1 NTFFA
6 EPASLIF
13 LLLLVA
19 ESVEIARKGSA
30 DRGVFLR
37 WSAWAILFILA
48 KPANAFP
55 GVWIAL
61 FALRFLSSAGRIA
74 WCAAAAIASA
84 CVVMIVTTPRELR
97 NANTYNLV
105 FLSLLPESRN
115 PADDLQTLG
124 LDWHLQDRS
133 RSGAWSA
140 DTVYPQLEA
149 RGDIGGVVTHWT
161 VL

>member
-1 NTFFA
+1 IVSRDGKLDIEVMGAIHALALLAAFARLLIATRGLRFRLLIWIAMLLILTDVAYVAYCNTFFA

-74 WCAAAAIASA
+74 WGAAAAIASA
-84 CVVMIVTTPRELR
+84 CVVMIVT
-97 NANTYNLV
+97 
-105 FLSLLPESRN
+105 
-115 PADDLQTLG
+115 
-124 LDWHLQDRS
+124 
-133 RSGAWSA
+133 
-140 DTVYPQLEA
+140 
-149 RGDIGGVVTHWT
+149 
-161 VL
+161 